1 MNDDPCD
8 QVTRDTK
15 LSGRVLLAEDG
26 PDNQV
31 LISIYLKATGL
42 DVRLAENGKVAVK
55 MAKSEHFDVILMD
68 MQMPELDG
76 YGATSTLRDRGFKT
90 PIIALTA
97 HAMTGD
103 REKCINA
110 GCTDYLSKPVDRDQ
124 LVRLLQKYLPRVDA
138 PAAPIPT
145 TVSKPEEAMPTTM
158 EGAIAMFV
166 SKLPDRVNQLSNF
179 LQERNLDELKRAVHQ
194 LKGAGGGYGF
204 PKITEA
210 AAEAERKT
218 KEILA
223 LNPGATDTDLAP
235 VAAAIN
241 DLFDVIRKVDGYQ
254 GDKERLAGT
263 RS

>member
-1 MNDDPCD
+1 
-8 QVTRDTK
+8 
-15 LSGRVLLAEDG
+15 
-26 PDNQV
+26 
-31 LISIYLKATGL
+31 
-42 DVRLAENGKVAVK
+42 
-55 MAKSEHFDVILMD
+55 
-68 MQMPELDG
+68 
-76 YGATSTLRDRGFKT
+76 
-90 PIIALTA
+90 
-97 HAMTGD
+97 
-103 REKCINA
+103 
-110 GCTDYLSKPVDRDQ
+110 
-124 LVRLLQKYLPRVDA
+124 
-138 PAAPIPT
+138 
-145 TVSKPEEAMPTTM
+145 VSKPEEAMPTTM

-223 LNPGATDTDLAP
+223 LNPGANDTDLAP